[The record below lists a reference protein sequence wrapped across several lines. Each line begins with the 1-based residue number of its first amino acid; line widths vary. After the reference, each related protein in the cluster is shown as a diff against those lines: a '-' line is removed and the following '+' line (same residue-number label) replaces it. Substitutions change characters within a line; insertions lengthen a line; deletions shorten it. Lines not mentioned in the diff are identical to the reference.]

1 MEAIIWIENELA
13 YAEKMV
19 VEGRVEEALNV
30 MNNLLYDEPGYAPL
44 HNYLGWT
51 YLYYANNLDRAELH
65 FRTALRFAPDFAPPY
80 IHLGNLSMRKA
91 RYAEAI
97 EFLREGLTKPEAIRV
112 VLLETMAQ
120 AYEML
125 GDYRNA
131 IRAYK
136 EAAIA
141 SVVDFEVDRMLKSA
155 KRCRKKRLAMLFS
168 LW

>member
-1 MEAIIWIENELA
+1 MEAIIWMENELA
-13 YAEKMV
+13 HAESLVM
-19 VEGRVEEALNV
+19 EGRVEEALNV

-44 HNYLGWT
+44 HNLLGWT
-51 YLYYANNLDRAELH
+51 YLCYANNLECAELH

-80 IHLGNLSMRKA
+80 IHMGNLLMRKA

-97 EFLREGLTKPEAIRV
+97 EYLRAGLTKPEAIRT

-136 EAAIA
+136 EAATT

-155 KRCRKKRLAMLFS
+155 KRCRRKRLAMMFS

>member
-1 MEAIIWIENELA
+1 MEAIIWMDNELA
-13 YAEKMV
+13 HAESMV
-19 VEGRVEEALNV
+19 MEGRVEEALNV
-30 MNNLLYDEPGYAPL
+30 MNNLLFDEPGYAPL

-51 YLYYANNLDRAELH
+51 YMYHANNLALADLH

-80 IHLGNLSMRKA
+80 IHMGDLLIRGG

-97 EFLREGLTKPEAIRV
+97 EFVRAGLTKPEAIRT
-112 VLLETMAQ
+112 VLMETMAQ

-125 GDYRNA
+125 GDYRKA

-136 EAAIA
+136 EAAMA
-141 SVVDFEVDRMLKSA
+141 SVVDFEVNRMLTSA
-155 KRCRKKRLAMLFS
+155 KRCRKKRLAMMFS